1 MGNVLILHAN
11 ISMEIYGEISMNS
24 MEMDIIILHG
34 IPLHGG
40 FSHGKYHAYGFCLDK
55 KKEANLI

>member
-1 MGNVLILHAN
+1 MGNILILHAN

-24 MEMDIIILHG
+24 MEMDVLHG
-34 IPLHGG
+34 VEFHGG

>member
-1 MGNVLILHAN
+1 
-11 ISMEIYGEISMNS
+11 MEIYGEISVNS
-24 MEMDIIILHG
+24 MEMDVIILHG

-40 FSHGKYHAYGFCLDK
+40 FSHGKYHARGFCLDK

>member
-24 MEMDIIILHG
+24 MEMDVIILHG

-40 FSHGKYHAYGFCLDK
+40 FHTGSITHMDFVWIK
-55 KKEANLI
+55 KKKQI